1 MMALC
6 MFAIPNTHN
15 PLLDT
20 TGADCQ
26 VDQSGKVFFPCR
38 QRPRQTEAV
47 SRTCTVPTG
56 HMLFFPLITLK
67 DNVAE
72 EAQGNLIG
80 QPVTAAKMGEEDGE
94 E

>member
-1 MMALC
+1 MERSYWPRNDGAMHV
-6 MFAIPNTHN
+6 FAIPSTHN

-26 VDQSGKVFFPCR
+26 VDQLGKVFFPC
-38 QRPRQTEAV
+38 RQTEAV

-56 HMLFFPLITLK
+56 HMLFFPFITLK

-72 EAQGNLIG
+72 E
-80 QPVTAAKMGEEDGE
+80 TAHELVGV
-94 E
+94 

>member
-1 MMALC
+1 MPVL
-6 MFAIPNTHN
+6 PG
-15 PLLDT
+15 L
-20 TGADCQ
+20 
-26 VDQSGKVFFPCR
+26 FFPCR
-38 QRPRQTEAV
+38 QRPRQTEVV